1 MIQLPKNGK
10 KEKKHIFFRGTGGL
24 SQATNSLA
32 KIFWRVYWRDAVR
45 GWDVAHTCESVIS
58 ENKILIANVY
68 GPHWMPI

>member
-32 KIFWRVYWRDAVR
+32 KIF
-45 GWDVAHTCESVIS
+45 
-58 ENKILIANVY
+58 
-68 GPHWMPI
+68 